1 MFYKEKSDVSFGQTP
16 IDNIF
21 IDIFMPMANGTFV
34 MVYLLGYRYSLEP
47 YDSENSPGNIT
58 ISKNLGI
65 PLSDVL
71 SAWEFWEGKGIVKRH
86 SDSSFD
92 DGKYSVEFMDL
103 KRLYLENI
111 KPHSL
116 NSSTGSIGVNDLIQL
131 NENES
136 IRGMFNS
143 VNEIISRELAPNEKQ
158 KILQIM
164 ERYNMPC
171 DIIKAAYSFA
181 KNKKGIK
188 NVNFVEGIIRNW
200 YDMNISDISAL
211 EEYLKER
218 SERMVLYSRV
228 FRSLGFTRQPSQ
240 EERKV
245 MDSWMDGL
253 SFDMDIILKACSKS
267 KNTSNP
273 SIAYIDG
280 ILKSWHSKG
289 FTSAE
294 DTQKE
299 DAERENQKIISA
311 GKNTQYQKNQNPY
324 KTKFHYKEERSSRY
338 TPEEL
343 EKILLENQRKKFK

>member
-16 IDNIF
+16 VDNIF

-34 MVYLLGYRYSLEP
+34 MVYLLGYRYSLES
-47 YDSENSPGNIT
+47 YDSENSPGNMT

-71 SAWEFWEGKGIVKRH
+71 AAWEFWEGKGIVKRH
-86 SDSSFD
+86 ADSAFD

-116 NSSTGSIGVNDLIQL
+116 NSSSGRIGVDDLIQL

-136 IRGMFNS
+136 IRDMFNS

-158 KILQIM
+158 KILQMM

-171 DIIKAAYSFA
+171 AMIKAAYSFA

-200 YDMNISDISAL
+200 YDMNLSDIDSL

-218 SERMVLYSRV
+218 SERMVLYNRV

-245 MDSWMDGL
+245 IDSWMDSL

-289 FTSAE
+289 FNSVE

-299 DAERENQKIISA
+299 DAEREK
-311 GKNTQYQKNQNPY
+311 QKNNTETKQSQYRKSGNPY
-324 KTKFHYKEERSSRY
+324 KTKFHFKEQRSSKY
-338 TPEEL
+338 THEEL
-343 EKILLENQRKKFK
+343 EKILLENQKKKFK